1 MTKGKSFGR
10 IEGKQPLSFPISL
23 FSDDGASAFAERDLP
38 TEIHIVPF
46 GKWDHPV
53 YGQFEVTHE
62 TVQEFIKN
70 FSYGIRAE
78 HRLPIT
84 AGHDTFQETG
94 AVAWFSELY
103 EGANGLYAKVEWTPE
118 GNRLLREGAFK
129 YFSPEWYTDYTDP
142 ADGIKYGHVLI
153 GGALTN
159 KPFFR
164 ELDPVA
170 AFSELA
176 ISKQFNHSDST
187 MNLNDLLAKNPA
199 DLSDA
204 EKAFIKEHATEVPDD
219 KKEGLKDVLGEG
231 EGAGEDAG
239 AAGADDGAGDDA
251 GDDAGTGD
259 GAAPNQASTV
269 TISAS
274 ELAILRQ
281 KANQGAAAFSEM
293 RKLKLSEAANKLTF
307 SKTNSAGRFLP
318 KDKSFVL
325 TFMEGLNDQQ
335 LEAFSA
341 LVAKIPTASV
351 FSEEGTGEDG
361 AQTTA
366 ADEVNAKVAAL
377 QEKDKTLS
385 FSDALRKVAS
395 ENPELMNR
403 YHEEADA
410 S

>member
-1 MTKGKSFGR
+1 MKGGSFQR
-10 IEGKQPLSFPISL
+10 IEGKKPLSFPIAL
-23 FSDDGASAFAERDLP
+23 FSENGASAFAERDLP

-53 YGQFEVTHE
+53 YGSFEIKRE

-187 MNLNDLLAKNPA
+187 MNLNDLLAKDPA
-199 DLSDA
+199 TLTDA
-204 EKAFIKEHATEVPDD
+204 EKAFVKEHAAEVPDD

-231 EGAGEDAG
+231 NDAGDEEEETEGEGAGETAPT
-239 AAGADDGAGDDA
+239 AA
-251 GDDAGTGD
+251 
-259 GAAPNQASTV
+259 AAPAVASTV
-269 TISAS
+269 AISAS
-274 ELAILRQ
+274 ELAILRKQ
-281 KANQGAAAFSEM
+281 ADEGSKAFSEM
-293 RKLKLSEAANKLTF
+293 RKMKLSEAANKLTF

-318 KDKSFVL
+318 KDRSDVL
-325 TFMEGLNDQQ
+325 AFMEGLNDKQ
-335 LEAFSA
+335 LDSFTA
-341 LVAKIPTASV
+341 LVAKVPASSV
-351 FSEEGTGEDG
+351 FSEEGSGDEGETGS
-361 AQTTA
+361 A
-366 ADEVNAKVAAL
+366 AEEVNAKVASL
-377 QEKDKTLS
+377 IEKDKTLS
-385 FSDALRKVAS
+385 FSAALRKVAS
-395 ENPELMNR
+395 ENPDLMAR
-403 YHEEADA
+403 YNEEENA
-410 S
+410 SN